1 MSSEAIDGA
10 GTARPVSLLVENIE
24 VARGLATDGS
34 AIYAVND
41 ASFELAPGE
50 TLGIAG
56 ESGSGKTTL
65 VHALLGHVRRGMSA
79 LGGAVTLR
87 TSDRSVEQHMVVTAP
102 ATFAAVRGRVIT
114 LMPQSADSI
123 LDPIMTVGAQL
134 TEAYR
139 AVFRLAAGSESVSS
153 VLHRL
158 RELGFPDPATVMRR
172 YPHQLSGGQRQRVAL
187 CMALI
192 GKPSVVILDEATTDL
207 DVVTQHNVLE
217 VIKQLQVAYGF
228 SLVMVS
234 HDLRVLSRMC
244 DRLIIMFGGRAVE
257 SGSTARLMANPRHP
271 YTFRLLQRFH
281 LGAAEGEEQ
290 LREVPR
296 AAVGRGKGSIGC
308 TYREQCALARPQCD
322 EDPLWVG
329 VGATHDVRCWFHDEV
344 GQPRGGR
351 TRRRPR
357 MGDVEMPSSRPLLT
371 IRNVSA
377 SYGSGLFSRHRTSA
391 LCGIDLDVMEG
402 EVLGVVGE
410 SGSGKTTLAR
420 IIAGLHQAD
429 RGQIVFDGRSL
440 AQAAAARSLA
450 LRRELQ
456 IIFQNPGNALNPE
469 LRVKEIFNRRL
480 RLFEHLPR
488 AAMRD
493 RVIDLLAAVGLR
505 ADCSGCRP
513 EELSGGE
520 RQRVAI
526 ARALIG
532 SPRVLVCDE
541 ILSSL
546 DVLAQARIIALLR
559 VLQRARRLSL
569 IFISHDMSLVGAI
582 AHRIAVLQNGC
593 LCECS
598 DAGAIMHNSTH
609 PYTRQLVEAAYL
621 TDTMNMKIREM
632 ET

>member
-1 MSSEAIDGA
+1 MDGG
-10 GTARPVSLLVENIE
+10 GTVRLTSLLVEDIG
-24 VARGLATDGS
+24 VARGLAADGS
-34 AIYAVND
+34 AIYAVD
-41 ASFELAPGE
+41 RASFALAPGE

-79 LGGAVTLR
+79 TNGVVTLR
-87 TSDRSVEQHMVVTAP
+87 ASDHGVEQRMTLGSP
-102 ATFAAVRGRVIT
+102 STFAAVRGRVIT

-139 AVFRLAAGSESVSS
+139 AVFRLATGGDARSGIVE
-153 VLHRL
+153 RL
-158 RELGFPDPATVMRR
+158 RELGFADPAAILGR
-172 YPHQLSGGQRQRVAL
+172 YPHQLSGGQRQRIAL
-187 CMALI
+187 SMALI
-192 GKPSVVILDEATTDL
+192 GKPSIVILDEATTDL
-207 DVVTQHNVLE
+207 DVVTQRNVLE
-217 VIKQLQVAYGF
+217 VIKQLQAAHRF

-244 DRLIIMFGGRAVE
+244 DRLIVMFGGRAVE
-257 SGSTARLMANPRHP
+257 SGSTARVMANPRHP

-281 LGAAEGEEQ
+281 LGAAESEGP
-290 LREVPR
+290 LREISP
-296 AAVGRGKGSIGC
+296 AADGGGKGNGGC
-308 TYREQCALARPQCD
+308 TYRGQCALARPRCD
-322 EDPLWVG
+322 EDPPWMG
-329 VGATHDVRCWFHDEV
+329 VGRTHEVRCWFHD
-344 GQPRGGR
+344 GIGKLHG
-351 TRRRPR
+351 PR
-357 MGDVEMPSSRPLLT
+357 MRCRLRMRDAETSPSVPLLT
-371 IRNVSA
+371 LRNVHA
-377 SYGSGLFSRHRTSA
+377 SYGSGLFSRRRTPA
-391 LCGIDLDVMEG
+391 LRGIDLDLVEG

-429 RGQIVFDGRSL
+429 HGRIEFAGRSL
-440 AQAAAARSLA
+440 NRAAASRPLA

-456 IIFQNPGNALNPE
+456 IIFQNPGNALNPQ
-469 LRVKEIFNRRL
+469 LYVREILNRRL

-488 AAMRD
+488 AAMRE
-493 RVIDLLAAVGLR
+493 RVAELLASVGLR

-526 ARALIG
+526 ARALVG
-532 SPRVLVCDE
+532 QPRILVCDE

-546 DVLAQARIIALLR
+546 DVLAQARVIGLLR
-559 VLQRARRLSL
+559 ALQRARRLSL

-582 AHRIAVLQNGC
+582 AHRIAVLQNGS
-593 LCECS
+593 LCECN
-598 DAGAIMHNSTH
+598 DVGEIMQNSTH

-621 TDTMNMKIREM
+621 TEPTDLKIREM

>member
-1 MSSEAIDGA
+1 MDGA
-10 GTARPVSLLVENIE
+10 SRTRSVSLHVEDLMI
-24 VARGLATDGS
+24 ARGVAADGS
-34 AIYAVND
+34 AIYAVNS

-56 ESGSGKTTL
+56 EFGSGKTTL

-79 LGGAVTLR
+79 AGGVVTLR
-87 TSDRSVEQHMVVTAP
+87 TSDRSVERRMSLTTP
-102 ATFAAVRGRVIT
+102 TTFAAVRGSVIT

-139 AVFRLAAGSESVSS
+139 AVFRVATGCRSISGILD
-153 VLHRL
+153 RL
-158 RELGFPDPATVMRR
+158 RELGFPDPAAIMRR

-192 GKPSVVILDEATTDL
+192 GKPSIVILDEATTDL

-217 VIKQLQVAYGF
+217 VIKQLQAAYGF

-234 HDLRVLSRMC
+234 HDLRVLSQMS

-257 SGSTARLMANPRHP
+257 GGPTARVMANPRHP
-271 YTFRLLQRFH
+271 YTSRLLQRFY
-281 LGAAEGEEQ
+281 LGAAESEEQ
-290 LREVPR
+290 FREV
-296 AAVGRGKGSIGC
+296 AWTGGSGDQGSIGC
-308 TYREQCALARPQCD
+308 TYRQQCALARPQCN
-322 EDPLWVG
+322 EEPPWASVG
-329 VGATHDVRCWFHDEV
+329 TTHEVRCWFRDEV
-344 GQPRGGR
+344 GQPRVGR
-351 TRRRPR
+351 TRRLR
-357 MGDVEMPSSRPLLT
+357 MVDVELPTPRPLLT
-371 IRNVSA
+371 IRNISA
-377 SYGSGLFSRHRTSA
+377 SYGSGLLGRRRTPV
-391 LCGIDLDVMEG
+391 LHGIDLEVMEG

-420 IIAGLHQAD
+420 IIAGLHQLD
-429 RGQIVFDGRSL
+429 RGQIEFEGRTL

-456 IIFQNPGNALNPE
+456 IIFQNPGNALNPQ
-469 LRVKEIFNRRL
+469 LTVKEILGRRL
-480 RLFEHLPR
+480 RLFERLPR
-488 AAMRD
+488 AAMRN

-505 ADCSGCRP
+505 ADCSGSRP

-541 ILSSL
+541 ILTSL

-569 IFISHDMSLVGAI
+569 IFISHDMSSCRRDCSP
-582 AHRIAVLQNGC
+582 HRSPSERLSVRVQRCG
-593 LCECS
+593 
-598 DAGAIMHNSTH
+598 
-609 PYTRQLVEAAYL
+609 
-621 TDTMNMKIREM
+621 
-632 ET
+632 

>member
-1 MSSEAIDGA
+1 MDSAS
-10 GTARPVSLLVENIE
+10 TARSVSLLVEDIG
-24 VARGLATDGS
+24 VARGLAADGS

-79 LGGAVTLR
+79 AGGVVTLQ
-87 TSDRSVEQHMVVTAP
+87 TSDRSLEQRMVLTTP
-102 ATFAAVRGRVIT
+102 MTFAAVRGRVIT

-139 AVFRLAAGSESVSS
+139 AVFRLAPGRQPAGGISD
-153 VLHRL
+153 RL
-158 RELGFPDPATVMRR
+158 RELGFPDPAAIMRR

-192 GKPSVVILDEATTDL
+192 GKPSIVILDEATTDL
-207 DVVTQHNVLE
+207 DVVTQRNVLE
-217 VIKQLQVAYGF
+217 LIKQLQAAYGF

-234 HDLRVLSRMC
+234 HDLRVLSQMC

-257 SGSTARLMANPRHP
+257 SGSTGRVMANPRHP

-281 LGAAEGEEQ
+281 LGAAESEEQ

-296 AAVGRGKGSIGC
+296 AGGGGGQGSIGC
-308 TYREQCALARPQCD
+308 TYRAQCALARPQCD
-322 EDPLWVG
+322 EDPPWASV
-329 VGATHDVRCWFHDEV
+329 ATGHEVRCWFRDEV
-344 GQPRGGR
+344 GQPPAGR
-351 TRRRPR
+351 TRRLR
-357 MGDVEMPSSRPLLT
+357 MGDVATPSPRPLLT
-371 IRNVSA
+371 VRNISA
-377 SYGSGLFSRHRTSA
+377 SYGSGLFGRRRTPA
-391 LCGIDLDVMEG
+391 LRGIDLDVMEG
-402 EVLGVVGE
+402 EVLGVVGQ

-420 IIAGLHQAD
+420 IIAGLHRAD
-429 RGQIVFDGRSL
+429 RGRIEFDGRSL

-456 IIFQNPGNALNPE
+456 IIFQNPGNALNPQ
-469 LRVKEIFNRRL
+469 LSVKDTLDRRL
-480 RLFEHLPR
+480 RLFERLPR

-532 SPRVLVCDE
+532 SPRVLICDE

-559 VLQRARRLSL
+559 VLQRTRRLSL

-582 AHRIAVLQNGC
+582 AHRIAVLENGC
-593 LCECS
+593 LCECG
-598 DAGAIMHNSTH
+598 DAGWIMQNATH

-621 TDTMNMKIREM
+621 TETTDTRIREM